1 MYVEVQKGVEEES
14 KFCEAKP
21 GQLISLHEFKYF
33 LLGPAQLSWP
43 DLFKIFA
50 DDFVTLWK

>member
-1 MYVEVQKGVEEES
+1 MYVEVQKGVEDES